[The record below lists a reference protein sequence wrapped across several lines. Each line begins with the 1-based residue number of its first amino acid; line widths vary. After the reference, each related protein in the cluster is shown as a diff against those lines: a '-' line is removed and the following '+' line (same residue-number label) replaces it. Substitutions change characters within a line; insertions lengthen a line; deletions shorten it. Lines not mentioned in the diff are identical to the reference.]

1 MSTIAHQRIPQ
12 PHGGV
17 LQMWP
22 KGVSGNPRGRPNAG
36 AAYREWLNQM
46 EGWTEAEI
54 RAVADDPD
62 EPASKRQAA
71 RSHLRALEEGR
82 YHAVPLAANDL
93 DRICDRTD
101 GKPTQRLEV
110 ARVERDPDQI
120 QADLAALLAAN
131 PELVEDIAAMPPVD
145 LRALPVADL

>member
-1 MSTIAHQRIPQ
+1 
-12 PHGGV
+12 
-17 LQMWP
+17 MWP

-71 RSHLRALEEGR
+71 RSHLRALEDGR

-101 GKPTQRLEV
+101 GKPTQRVEV
-110 ARVERDPDQI
+110 ACVDRDPEEVR
-120 QADLAALLAAN
+120 AELAALLAAN
-131 PELVEDIAAMPPVD
+131 PGLAEYVADM
-145 LRALPVADL
+145 LPVGFQVLPAGDQSA